1 MDKVNVKSKNI
12 TATGYITGSDSATRP
27 TRIFGVYYLADTT
40 AGSITFKNGTSGATV
55 LKVDTPLGSA
65 TAGEATAYQVDVPGD
80 GLYCSTNA
88 HATLAGIDM
97 ITVFYQ

>member
-1 MDKVNVKSKNI
+1 MDKVNVKSINM
-12 TATGYITGSDSATRP
+12 TASGYITGSDSAERP

-65 TAGEATAYQVDVPGD
+65 TAGEATAYQVEVPGD

>member
-1 MDKVNVKSKNI
+1 MDKVNVKSTNV
-12 TATGYITGSDSATRP
+12 TATGYITGSGSAERP

-40 AGSITFKNGTSGATV
+40 AGSITFKNGTTGATV

-65 TAGEATAYQVDVPGD
+65 TAGEATVYQIEVPGD

-88 HATLAGIDM
+88 HVTLAGVDKA
-97 ITVFYQ
+97 TVFYQ

>member
-65 TAGEATAYQVDVPGD
+65 TAGEATAYQVEVPGD

>member
-1 MDKVNVKSKNI
+1 MDKVNVKSKNM

>member
-65 TAGEATAYQVDVPGD
+65 SAGEATAYQVDVPGD